1 MRQLQVSIPTKFRE
15 EAQDILED
23 YSSDVSSSEG
33 EKNDKKVVE
42 FTVTAESNQIDE
54 LTEKLKDIEDL
65 ESGELSIRVLEQETL
80 IEKGQ
85 ETRGSTSMLSQEEIY
100 SKAQEFSRFDVAQWG
115 LICLSSAIAA
125 YGLALDNLIVVIGAM
140 MLAPMLSPFVSGAL
154 SIVVGDRTLMLE
166 SLRSGLEGVVLAI
179 VVSFL
184 SVLFFP
190 VNITH
195 ALDLVVSPG
204 ILPILLSLLVGIAA
218 ALTFVTG
225 LRDQVAGVAVAIA
238 LVPPLASV
246 GIGLRMRDLV
256 FASQAASVAFI
267 NILSIIVAGFVT
279 FKIIGLKPSTYYKQK
294 EAEQIRYLLPIA
306 VSILLL
312 LSLPVVYAS
321 YNNLDGFLAQQ
332 RMEQEAEEFFGE
344 SLLEMEFQ
352 NSRARVLVVGEFN
365 ETEFKS
371 RLPGTLDIEV
381 IELARTG

>member
-1 MRQLQVSIPTKFRE
+1 MRQLQVSVPKKFKE
-15 EAQDILED
+15 EAQEILD
-23 YSSDVSSSEG
+23 GHSSDVSASKA
-33 EKNDKKVVE
+33 EKNETKVVE
-42 FTVTAESNQIDE
+42 FKVTVESGQIDE
-54 LTEKLKDIEDL
+54 LSAELKDIEGL

-85 ETRGSTSMLSQEEIY
+85 ETRGSASMLSQEEIY

-140 MLAPMLSPFVSGAL
+140 MLAPILSPFVSGAL
-154 SIVVGDRTLMLE
+154 SLVVGDRSLMLE
-166 SLRSGLEGVVLAI
+166 SLRSGLESVVLAI

-184 SVLFFP
+184 AVLFFP

-195 ALDLVVSPG
+195 ALNLVVSPG
-204 ILPILLSLLVGIAA
+204 ILPILLSLLVGMAA

-267 NILSIIVAGFVT
+267 NVLSIIVAGFVT
-279 FKIIGLKPSTYYKQK
+279 FKLIGLKPSTYYKQK
-294 EAEQIRYLLPIA
+294 EAEQIRYLLPVA
-306 VSILLL
+306 VMILLL
-312 LSLPVVYAS
+312 LAMPVAYSS
-321 YNNLDGFLAQQ
+321 YMNLDGFLAQQ
-332 RMEQEAEEFFGE
+332 RVEQEAEDFFGE

-352 NSRARVLVVGEFN
+352 NSHARVLVVGDFN
-365 ETEFKS
+365 ETEFRS